1 MTEAILDDLR
11 QAVTPPP
18 PRNFSPGVIYA
29 GGAPSVITTPPVA
42 AMQNEDEWL
51 EAVKA
56 MGVPLPEGHTLQ
68 LVEAAYAYTESVW
81 KRDPADK
88 GVEHSAYSGPN
99 HRWSYKFRVV
109 PKTARDD
116 LDYQAM
122 LKEAAK
128 AVRKRKPVLP
138 AVGREDASIIVNLA
152 DFQVSKVDELGGTP
166 ELLERSE
173 TALALVKAQIKRQR
187 PAEIL
192 LVDPGDSTEGF
203 NSAPNAD
210 RVNDLQETE
219 AIRVWRRLFWR
230 WISELAA
237 FGIPMK
243 VISVPSNHC
252 RNRRG
257 KNAVGPIDDDWGLE
271 VLAQVSDMASVNPA
285 AYGHVS
291 FIAPRKYD
299 EHVTITLV
307 GGKVISFAHGH
318 QANNPNGLIDW
329 AKKQGRREIGLSD
342 IVVVGH
348 FHHFRCIAYGDR
360 QWLFVCPTM
369 DPGSSH
375 YTPSAGE
382 QSDPGVLTFM
392 VDERGWRDI
401 FVAWPT
407 AG

>member
-1 MTEAILDDLR
+1 MSEALLDDLR

-18 PRNFSPGVIYA
+18 PRNFSPGVVYA
-29 GGAPSVITTPPVA
+29 GGAPSIIVTPPVE
-42 AMQNEDEWL
+42 AMENEDEWL

-56 MGVPLPEGHTLQ
+56 MGVPLPAGHTLQ
-68 LVEAAYAYTESVW
+68 LVEAAYAYTENVW
-81 KRDPADK
+81 KRDKEDR
-88 GVEHSAYSGPN
+88 GTEHSAYSGPN

-109 PKTARDD
+109 PKSLRDD
-116 LDYQAM
+116 LDYQAL
-122 LKEAAK
+122 LKEVAK
-128 AVRKRKPVLP
+128 KVKARKPLLP
-138 AVGREDASIIVNLA
+138 KAGREDASMVVALA

-173 TALALVKAQIKRQR
+173 TALALVKQQIKAQR

-210 RVNDLQETE
+210 RTNDLQETE

-237 FGIPMK
+237 YGIPMK

-285 AYGHVS
+285 AYAHVE
-291 FIAPRKYD
+291 FIAPRKHD
-299 EHVTITLV
+299 EHVTLTLV

-318 QANNPNGLIDW
+318 QVSNPNQMTDW
-329 AKKQGRREIGLSD
+329 AKRQGRREVGLSD

-348 FHHFRCIAYGDR
+348 FHHLRCIAYGDR
-360 QWLFVCPTM
+360 QWLFICPTM
-369 DPGSSH
+369 DSGSSWF
-375 YTPSAGE
+375 TPSSGE

-392 VDERGWRDI
+392 VDSNGWRDI
-401 FVAWPT
+401 FVAW
-407 AG
+407 AAV